1 MQNVKLQ
8 VPANAFP
15 GMAMNVALSD
25 GRKVSLTVP
34 PGASAGSYVTFSVP
48 SANAAAQSSTQGTSN
63 NGFSSPAS
71 TGQWSNEM
79 DRSFAGGAR
88 DDAAYVRDQERRR
101 REAAAFNATG
111 DAQANRP
118 AFASGLYRIFSCCT
132 TDFMQSLSPLQLWC
146 AVGCCGCSGNGV
158 LGSVIGLLPCC
169 SSVLYMVGEDE
180 MGVVERL
187 GKFQKIVT
195 AGPVVLSSPCLV
207 DVETLTTRLPLRLMQ
222 RVVKVDTKTKD
233 NVFCAVEVSVQYRM
247 GGSDLMQAAEC
258 AAYKVENFVEML
270 SDQVSF
276 LVDGYQ
282 YAGVQI
288 LTRYYGSHPHS
299 FFSAMVEET
308 IVLRKAPGAE
318 IHEFQAESLLLE
330 PYLIIL
336 PRYTK

>member
-1 MQNVKLQ
+1 MVRMQIQ
-8 VPANAFP
+8 IPANAYS
-15 GMAMNVALSD
+15 GMVMNVALSD
-25 GRKVSLTVP
+25 GRKVALTVP
-34 PGASAGSYVTFSVP
+34 PGAPPGSVVAFDVP
-48 SANAAAQSSTQGTSN
+48 TASPPPQRPVSQSSKTGSSSSATGQQPMVMQRSDASASRN
-63 NGFSSPAS
+63 NGFKLLSPSRSSPVSPTPDELAY
-71 TGQWSNEM
+71 
-79 DRSFAGGAR
+79 AR
-88 DDAAYVRDQERRR
+88 ARERER

-180 MGVVERL
+180 VGVVERL

-276 LVDGYQ
+276 LVD
-282 YAGVQI
+282 AHL
-288 LTRYYGSHPHS
+288 LT
-299 FFSAMVEET
+299 
-308 IVLRKAPGAE
+308 
-318 IHEFQAESLLLE
+318 
-330 PYLIIL
+330 
-336 PRYTK
+336 